1 MDKYLV
7 VGNPIEHSKSP
18 IIHTEFARQTE
29 QAMSYDKCL
38 VALDGFKEALQ
49 KFRESGIKGLN
60 VTVPFKEEAFN
71 AATKLSARA
80 KFAGAVNTLTFGP
93 EGELTGDNTDGVGLV
108 TDITVNHQGDLEGKR
123 ILVIGA
129 GGAVRGVLGPLID
142 AAPEEIV
149 IANRTVA
156 KAEHLAELF
165 SEYESQNPSIP
176 KAKISA
182 TGFDALLHQDFDW
195 VINGTAASLSGETPP
210 IPAQC
215 VGPKTY
221 CYDMMYS
228 KEATAFNAW
237 AEQQGAAAC
246 YDGLGMLVEQA
257 AEAFFIWR
265 GVRPNTRPVLDMLG

>member
-18 IIHTEFARQTE
+18 VIHAEFARQTQQE
-29 QAMSYDKCL
+29 MSYDKCL
-38 VALDGFKEALQ
+38 VALDGFEEALQ
-49 KFRESGIKGLN
+49 HFRENGVKGLN

-71 AATKLSARA
+71 AATELSARA

-93 EGELTGDNTDGVGLV
+93 EGELIGDNTDGVGLV
-108 TDITVNHQGDLEGKR
+108 TDITANHQGNLKGKR

-129 GGAVRGVLGPLID
+129 GGAVRGVLGSLID
-142 AAPEEIV
+142 AEPESIV

-156 KAEHLAELF
+156 KAEQLAELF
-165 SEYESQNPSIP
+165 NQYESEITAS
-176 KAKISA
+176 KTAKISA
-182 TGFDALLHQDFDW
+182 SGFDSLPQQPFDW
-195 VINGTAASLSGETPP
+195 IINGTAASLSGEIPP
-210 IPAQC
+210 IPAAC
-215 VGPKTY
+215 LSSITY

-237 AEQQGAAAC
+237 AEQQGVAAC

-265 GVRPNTRPVLDMLG
+265 GVRPNTHPVLEMLG